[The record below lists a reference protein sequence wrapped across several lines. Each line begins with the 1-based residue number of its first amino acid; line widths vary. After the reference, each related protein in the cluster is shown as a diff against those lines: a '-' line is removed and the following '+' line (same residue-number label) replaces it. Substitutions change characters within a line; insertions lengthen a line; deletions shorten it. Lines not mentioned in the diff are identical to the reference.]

1 MIQDWKQD
9 TQAGVTHP
17 EGFMAA
23 GVRCGLKTEGNDLAL
38 IVCENAAAAAGTF
51 TTNRVHA
58 SCVRYS
64 RRIVQAGQARAVLC
78 NAGNANACNGERG
91 DRDNL
96 RMAEMAAR
104 GLGVSPDEVLTA
116 STGVIGHPLPME
128 KLEAGIPEAVA
139 RLARSPETDREVARA
154 IMTTDT
160 RPKSLAVTVKSD
172 HWTGPLRIGGACK
185 GAGMIA
191 PNMATMLCFLTTD
204 AQIPSS
210 LLQKALSDV
219 VRRTFNR
226 LTVDGDTST
235 NDMVLLL
242 ASGASACRMAEEGL
256 AFEDFREAL
265 ERVCRHLAREVARDG
280 EGATKLV
287 EVTVRDAPSEED
299 AARIAKTIAE
309 SPLVKTALYGCDPN
323 WGRIMAA
330 AGRSGVAFDP
340 DRAVLH
346 LGEICVFHNGQGTSF
361 DTNTAH
367 ASLSAPEV
375 TLLLDLHSGSAEA
388 TVWTCDFSYE
398 YVKIN
403 AEYHT

>member
-1 MIQDWKQD
+1 MIQDWKQNN
-9 TQAGVTHP
+9 QAGVTHP
-17 EGFMAA
+17 EGFVAA
-23 GVRCGLKTEGNDLAL
+23 GVRCGLKREGNDLAL
-38 IVCENAAAAAGTF
+38 IACERAANVAGTF
-51 TTNRVHA
+51 TTNRVQA

-64 RRIVQAGQARAVLC
+64 SGIVKVGQARAILC

-96 RMAEMAAR
+96 RMAEIAAR
-104 GLGVSPDEVLTA
+104 CLGISPGEVLVA
-116 STGVIGHPLPME
+116 STGVIGHLLPME
-128 KLEAGIPEAVA
+128 KLEVGIPEVVA
-139 RLARSPETDREVARA
+139 RLTRSPATDWEVACA

-160 RPKSLAVTVKSD
+160 RPKSLAVTVESD
-172 HWTGPLRIGGACK
+172 QWSGPLRIGGACK

-204 AQIPSS
+204 AQIPAS

-219 VRRTFNR
+219 VGRTFNR

-242 ASGASACRMAEEGL
+242 ASGSGPGRIVNEGL

-265 ERVCRHLAREVARDG
+265 DRVCRHLAREIARDG

-287 EVTVRDAPSEED
+287 EITVRGAPSEED
-299 AARIAKTIAE
+299 AAKIAKTIAE
-309 SPLVKTALYGCDPN
+309 SPLVKTALYGSDPN
-323 WGRIMAA
+323 WGRILAA
-330 AGRSGVAFDP
+330 AGRSGVDFDP
-340 DRAVLH
+340 DRAVLR
-346 LGEICVFHNGQGTSF
+346 LGEICVFRNGMGVSF
-361 DTNTAH
+361 DAKAAH
-367 ASLSAPEV
+367 TYLSSPEV
-375 TLLLDLHSGSAEA
+375 AILLDLYSGSTEA